1 MKLAPLRKPGRANH
15 TPGKRRGVWYTPPLL
30 AAKIAWWARVGGARV
45 VDLGAGRGALS
56 VAALEAGA
64 LVVDAI
70 DVLPRN
76 IRACTI
82 AMRGRAGGR
91 TWLGDVF
98 SPQLDDLRA
107 DVALLNPPFEGD
119 LPDRFI
125 RRALHFAPRAVAIVP
140 VNTLCGA
147 GRAEGL
153 WAEVVQTREA
163 RLARRPSFGGTGYGQ
178 RDIVVIELERRLGRA
193 RRPGDF
199 DIVRTEYWPDR
210 WNGEH
215 V

>member
-1 MKLAPLRKPGRANH
+1 VKLAPLRKRGRATH
-15 TPGKRRGVWYTPPLL
+15 TPGKRRGVWFTPPRL
-30 AAKIAWWARVGGARV
+30 ARRVAEWADVRGRSV
-45 VDLGAGRGALS
+45 VDLGAGRGALTR
-56 VAALEAGA
+56 AALEAGA
-64 LVVDAI
+64 QFLLSIEIVKRSFDTVH
-70 DVLPRN
+70 
-76 IRACTI
+76 RAHHADRRWI
-82 AMRGRAGGR
+82 GAQ
-91 TWLGDVF
+91 GDVF
-98 SPQLDDLRA
+98 GRLLDEVRA

-125 RRALHFAPRAVAIVP
+125 RRALQFAPRCVAIVP

-210 WNGEH
+210 WNGDRD
-215 V
+215 